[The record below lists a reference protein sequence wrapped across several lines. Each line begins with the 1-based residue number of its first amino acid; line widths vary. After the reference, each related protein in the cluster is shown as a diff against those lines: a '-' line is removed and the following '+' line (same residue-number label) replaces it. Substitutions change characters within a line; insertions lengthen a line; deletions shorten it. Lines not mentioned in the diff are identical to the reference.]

1 VKRLLV
7 YRIGTPVHG
16 RLQRKMVLCLA
27 EQQSRFSIV
36 PFNSNEQTFAPWA
49 ALSSR
54 TPVLL
59 KNADALLPLDKSKTH
74 SIAVIGPLGDNVPNR
89 LARGYAPIHRDA
101 SGGNPGQGGAE
112 CPCPLSPDD
121 NNRSASNLA
130 AESDVAIVFVGNNP
144 TCNAPFGRCALP
156 GEGKEAVDRK
166 TIDLDPAQGGDDL
179 QTVIVA

>member
-1 VKRLLV
+1 VPWQNIQGSEEPWYGEANKA
-7 YRIGTPVHG
+7 
-16 RLQRKMVLCLA
+16 LA
-27 EQQSRFSIV
+27 KKAAQESI
-36 PFNSNEQTFAPWA
+36 
-49 ALSSR
+49 
-54 TPVLL
+54 VLL

-89 LARGYAPIHRDA
+89 LVRGYAPYIVTPLEGIRDKVA
-101 SGGNPGQGGAE
+101 PNVRVRYA
-112 CPCPLSPDD
+112 PDD

-166 TIDLDPAQGGDDL
+166 TIDLDTAQGGDDL